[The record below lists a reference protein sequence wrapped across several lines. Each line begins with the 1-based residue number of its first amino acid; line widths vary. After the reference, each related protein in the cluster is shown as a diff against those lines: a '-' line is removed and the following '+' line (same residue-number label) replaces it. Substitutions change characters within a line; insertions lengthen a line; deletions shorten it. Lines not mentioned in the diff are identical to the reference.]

1 MGNDPVRRGT
11 VPPAGCREPGGTLIA
26 VPAAPSVDVIDET
39 FLAVPRERVAAE
51 FADPARWPSY
61 WPDLRPEIAHDRGP
75 AGIRWTVTGA
85 LTGTMEVWCEQVLD
99 GTVLHFFLRADA
111 PAAAGSTRRP
121 GPLRRR
127 GARAESDRRHREFKA
142 HAFALKRRLEGGRPA
157 GVAPAGSGAPAGG
170 EH

>member
-11 VPPAGCREPGGTLIA
+11 VPPAACGGPGGTLIA

-61 WPDLRPEIAHDRGP
+61 WPDLRPEVAHDRGP
-75 AGIRWTVTGA
+75 AGIRWTLTGA

-99 GTVLHFFLRADA
+99 GTVLHFFLRAEA
-111 PAAAGSTRRP
+111 PR
-121 GPLRRR
+121 RRR
-127 GARAESDRRHREFKA
+127 GNRAESDRRHREFKA